1 MKGEEKIIYII
12 ERRYYVL
19 NYTRK
24 NINVIA
30 LIVTIIICLILFII
44 LDMIFLNN
52 ANKDEILS
60 KPIYTSSIR
69 IEEYNNIKRKGTDA
83 MKVDETFQ
91 GLMQIADIYDEDT
104 MIDDLSNENNGEEL
118 STTGINGLGIA
129 EMLDKNNNWRIKI
142 PKINVN
148 APIKT
153 GTSQEILALAVG
165 HFPESTKWN
174 GNVALAGH
182 NRGYRCNF
190 FQNIKDLEIGDK
202 IIYSTNQGERTY
214 KVVLNKIIK
223 QTDWTYLQETKDNR
237 LTLIT
242 CVENMHDYRR
252 CIQAVEVT

>member
-1 MKGEEKIIYII
+1 
-12 ERRYYVL
+12 
-19 NYTRK
+19 
-24 NINVIA
+24 
-30 LIVTIIICLILFII
+30 
-44 LDMIFLNN
+44 
-52 ANKDEILS
+52 
-60 KPIYTSSIR
+60 
-69 IEEYNNIKRKGTDA
+69 

-118 STTGINGLGIA
+118 STTGINGLEIA